1 MYLEERQNA
10 IAQLIDSKGRV
21 TVSELAVRFDV
32 TEDCIRKDLRQ
43 LAANGRCRK
52 VYGGA
57 TRIET
62 TVNRIV
68 AERVSSNHE
77 GKVTIAQKAYGLIQP
92 KQTIYLDISSS
103 AIVLAQV
110 IAAGSLACTVVSN
123 SIDVMRE
130 VSKNPAV
137 RAICPGGS
145 FNAEYNG
152 FIGALAAS
160 SLEAHRF
167 DICFMGAVG
176 VDAENGDVLTLDIE
190 DAAPKQAAL
199 RNSEKCV
206 LLCGAEK
213 VGHSGA
219 YRYATLEDFD
229 MLISDEE
236 LTALPSSHLVVAY

>member
-10 IAQLIDSKGRV
+10 IAQLIDTAGSV
-21 TVSELAVRFDV
+21 TVTDLAVRFEV

-43 LAANGRCRK
+43 LAAQGRCRK

-57 TRIET
+57 TRVET
-62 TVNRIV
+62 AVNRIV
-68 AERVSSNHE
+68 AERVTSNLE
-77 GKVTIAQKAYGLIQP
+77 GKTTIAAKAFKLIKP

-103 AIVLAQV
+103 AIVLAQS
-110 IAAGSLACTVVSN
+110 IAAGTLPCSVVSN
-123 SIDVMRE
+123 SIDVLRE

-160 SLEAHRF
+160 SLETHRF

-176 VDAENGDVLTLDIE
+176 VDMDSSDVLTLDIE
-190 DAAPKQAAL
+190 DAAPKQTAL
-199 RNSEKCV
+199 RNSETCV

-213 VGHSGA
+213 IGHSGA
-219 YRYATLEDFD
+219 YAYAKLDDFD
-229 MLISDEE
+229 TVICDNEMLFI
-236 LTALPSSHLVVAY
+236 